1 MGDATP
7 ARSAHIPAIDM
18 VKGWAIIGVTLI
30 HSWALADSL
39 WMGMLFYH
47 AVPVFL
53 VLFGLN
59 SETWFRSRPR
69 TGRTREWYV
78 RGFKRIMVP
87 AYATAAVWW
96 VMVAVLQPPEP
107 MVRITIGLPF
117 WHLIGVLSQIGTSWF
132 VTLIIQ
138 FVILFPAFHWLSR
151 RIGGYALFGVCFV
164 LTMPTLMFTHWIR
177 GELGVAGWL
186 YLPLR
191 FFVHVAFGMLLAG
204 RVSRIGWKA
213 VLVSIAF
220 MIPFYLWQQR
230 IWWGEMWRFGDRFVE
245 LPLTVVLLWVMGQ
258 VDWIGPLEKTLSW
271 LGRHSFG
278 LYLGQM
284 LTHNGFLYRYGGAC
298 DLYGC
303 QGGLFEEF
311 NLWVYSGILLVGSV
325 AFVWLGNQSLR
336 VWATLRERGWP
347 LPDLSV

>member
-1 MGDATP
+1 MGDVTP
-7 ARSAHIPAIDM
+7 RRSKHIPAIDM

-39 WMGMLFYH
+39 WMTLLFYH

-59 SETWFRSRPR
+59 SETWFRGRPR
-69 TGRTREWYV
+69 TGRVREWYR
-78 RGFKRIMVP
+78 RGFKRILVP
-87 AYATAAVWW
+87 AYATVAVWW
-96 VMVAVLQPPEP
+96 VMVLVLRPPEP
-107 MVRITIGLPF
+107 MVRLTLGLPF
-117 WHLIGVLSQIGTSWF
+117 WHAIGWLSQIGTSWF

-151 RIGGYALFGVCFV
+151 RVGGYTLFGICFL
-164 LTMPTLMFTHWIR
+164 LTMPTLMFPHWLR

-186 YLPLR
+186 FFPPR

-204 RVSRIGWKA
+204 RVGRIGPRA
-213 VLVSIAF
+213 VLISLLI

-230 IWWGEMWRFGDRFVE
+230 IWWPGMWRFGDRFLE
-245 LPLTVVLLWVMGQ
+245 MPLTVVLLWTMSQ
-258 VDWIGPLEKTLSW
+258 VDFIGPLEKTLSW

-284 LTHNGFLYRYGGAC
+284 LTHNFFLYRYGGAC

-303 QGGLFEEF
+303 YGGVFEEF
-311 NLWVYSGILLVGSV
+311 NLWLYSVVLIIGSI
-325 AFVWLGNQSLR
+325 AFVFLGNQAL
-336 VWATLRERGWP
+336 VWNERLRERGWR